1 MRQTRSTFIRSS
13 VLPLALGFLGVTVL
27 FATNIWFIEQQR
39 QAIASTRHALDTV
52 ILAKNLL
59 ANVQEAETGQRG
71 YLLAG
76 EDAYLVPYR
85 AARQTVAAELD
96 ALEASLNVKP
106 EQADAGANLRR
117 LIDRKFDE
125 LEQTVSLAQNNQQSA
140 AMALVKSDVGLKLM
154 EEIRA
159 AIDKIITL
167 DRSESRV
174 ARARIDWTGTWIE
187 RSGVSGILLLGA
199 VISYALWRSYAH
211 LASLVAARDSLAAAN
226 ERIIEEAAHRGQLEE
241 QLRQAQKME
250 AIGQLTGGL
259 AHDFNN
265 MLAVIMGSLNL
276 LKRRLARGEGNLD
289 QFIEAA
295 IDGVERAAALTQR
308 LLAFSRQQP
317 LAPQPTDINKFVAG
331 ISDLL
336 RRTLGESVQLET
348 VLAGG
353 LWRTRI
359 DPSQLENAILNLAV
373 NSRDAMPDGG
383 RLTIETG
390 NYYLDEQYASQHV
403 EVPEGQYVLV
413 SITDTGNGMSQD
425 TIARAFDPFFSTKG
439 PGKGTGL
446 GLSQVHGFVKQ
457 SGGHIKIYSE
467 IGRGTTVKIYL
478 PRFYGAATEA
488 EVERS
493 EPVKY
498 GNPNEIVLVVE
509 DEERARQVSC
519 QILQELGYTVLEAAD
534 AARALEIIKARAD
547 IALLFTDIV
556 MPNMN
561 GRELAVEAQRLRPDI
576 TVLYTTGYTKN
587 AIVHNG
593 TVDPGVLLISKPFSL
608 DRLAAMVRRAIDNRS

>member
-1 MRQTRSTFIRSS
+1 
-13 VLPLALGFLGVTVL
+13 VLPLVIGFLGVAVL
-27 FATNIWFIEQQR
+27 FATNIWFIGQQR

-52 ILAKNLL
+52 ILAKNLM
-59 ANVQEAETGQRG
+59 AKVEEAETGQRG
-71 YLLAG
+71 YLLAHD
-76 EDAYLVPYR
+76 DAYLTPYR
-85 AARQTVAAELD
+85 EARETVSAELN
-96 ALEASLNVKP
+96 ALQAALKDKA
-106 EQADAGANLRR
+106 EQADAGTSLRR
-117 LIDRKFDE
+117 LIDQKFEE
-125 LEQTVSLAQNNQQSA
+125 LEHTVSLAQNNQQSEA
-140 AMALVKSDVGLKLM
+140 VAIVKSDVGLKLTG
-154 EEIRA
+154 EIRT
-159 AIDKIITL
+159 AIDKIIAF
-167 DRSESRV
+167 DQVESSA

-187 RSGVSGILLLGA
+187 RSGISGILLLGA

-226 ERIIEEAAHRGQLEE
+226 ERIIEEAAHRGKLEE
-241 QLRQAQKME
+241 QLRQSQKME
-250 AIGQLTGGL
+250 AIGQLTGGI

-276 LKRRLARGEGNLD
+276 LKRRMARGEGNLD

-295 IDGVERAAALTQR
+295 VDGVERAAALTQR

-353 LWRTRI
+353 LWRTRV

-373 NSRDAMPDGG
+373 NSRDAMPEGG

-413 SITDTGNGMSQD
+413 SITDTGIGMSAD

-478 PRFYGAATEA
+478 PRFYGAAAEA

-493 EPVKY
+493 EPIKY
-498 GNPNEIVLVVE
+498 GNPNEVVLVVE

-519 QILQELGYTVLEAAD
+519 QILEELGYTVLEAAD
-534 AARALEIIKARAD
+534 AERALQIITARDD
-547 IALLFTDIV
+547 ISLLFTDIV

-561 GRELAVEAQRLRPDI
+561 GRELAVEAQRLRPSM

-608 DRLAAMVRRAIDNRS
+608 DRLAAMVRRAIDATS